1 MEQLFMF
8 SLEQDHVWQTDR
20 SLRRPFNMLKK
31 TRSVVSCRIFSGSV
45 TISHPCSDL
54 RTTLYLRQL
63 ISNKVSSAPRHR
75 VRDYWKKGRRTGMTE
90 LEWAAASPGSIY
102 LPPHAV
108 VSVCTVFT
116 ERLATF
122 SRPGLSGMSSEPL
135 LNKRNQRP
143 VQLVFTPGLDYVR
156 RRSNPYRR
164 RRAPVPSASRNFRA
178 NPKIIP
184 CYQAPRLTLLQKYLP
199 LIQLIMRCQIFPPSA
214 LAAKQTARICWEGS
228 ACGICTVMD
237 QNIHRMQDSWAPEKQ
252 GQKATA
258 RGTAGGGG
266 CPERG
271 GGELMPGVSPVKWG
285 RTGSGGGG
293 GREGGDPERSLLLF
307 FFVNPLLKNVSL
319 N

>member
-1 MEQLFMF
+1 M
-8 SLEQDHVWQTDR
+8 
-20 SLRRPFNMLKK
+20 
-31 TRSVVSCRIFSGSV
+31 I
-45 TISHPCSDL
+45 
-54 RTTLYLRQL
+54 
-63 ISNKVSSAPRHR
+63 
-75 VRDYWKKGRRTGMTE
+75 E

-102 LPPHAV
+102 LPTHAV

-122 SRPGLSGMSSEPL
+122 SRPGLSGMSFEPS

-143 VQLVFTPGLDYVR
+143 EQFVFTPGPDYVR

-199 LIQLIMRCQIFPPSA
+199 VIQLIMRCQIFPPSA

-252 GQKATA
+252 G
-258 RGTAGGGG
+258 
-266 CPERG
+266 
-271 GGELMPGVSPVKWG
+271 
-285 RTGSGGGG
+285 
-293 GREGGDPERSLLLF
+293 RSLATGNSRGRWL
-307 FFVNPLLKNVSL
+307 P
-319 N
+319 